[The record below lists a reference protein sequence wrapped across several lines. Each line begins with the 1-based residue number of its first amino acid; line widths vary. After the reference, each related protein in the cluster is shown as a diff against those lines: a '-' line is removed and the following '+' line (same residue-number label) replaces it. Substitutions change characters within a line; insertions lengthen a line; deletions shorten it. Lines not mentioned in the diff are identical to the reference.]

1 MQQGMA
7 SSTDAELILKLY
19 ELRTEAVMSQAR
31 AWVTV
36 EFWPE
41 TAAEFFT
48 VQDDFGSQ
56 KNCYLRQVVTYWEM
70 AASLVLHGALSAE
83 LFIDCN
89 NEPFFILGKLAPL
102 LPEIHERMPSYLGK
116 LLQLVESSQAA
127 GTKYEAMKRNAEKR
141 LMARK
146 SEWLRSPKTGQ

>member
-19 ELRTEAVMSQAR
+19 ELRTEAVMRQAR

-56 KNCYLRQVVTYWEM
+56 KNCYVRVTKRGNPEVKRFQRCFYCQKLE
-70 AASLVLHGALSAE
+70 LS
-83 LFIDCN
+83 
-89 NEPFFILGKLAPL
+89 
-102 LPEIHERMPSYLGK
+102 
-116 LLQLVESSQAA
+116 
-127 GTKYEAMKRNAEKR
+127 
-141 LMARK
+141 
-146 SEWLRSPKTGQ
+146 